1 MKLNPDFITHDMDG
15 SQFMVD
21 VGMNTFKGV
30 VRSNKTAAFIVNCL
44 KEETTEDQI
53 VSAMLDRYD
62 ASEETLRRDVK
73 DVLSKLRGIGA
84 LDE

>member
-1 MKLNPDFITHDMDG
+1 MKLNPDFITHDMDE

-53 VSAMLDRYD
+53 VSAMLERYD